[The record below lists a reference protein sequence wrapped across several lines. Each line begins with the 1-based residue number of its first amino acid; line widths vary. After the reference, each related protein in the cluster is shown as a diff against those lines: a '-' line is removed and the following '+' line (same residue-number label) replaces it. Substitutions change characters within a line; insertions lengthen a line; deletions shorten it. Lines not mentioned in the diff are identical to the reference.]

1 MGVVGMVLAL
11 SLGGGVTAPFLFAA
25 AVASC
30 KAAIFEAVEVLNGRR
45 FKGGSLNGC
54 RLRFF
59 AFFASFAFLSVA
71 GSASILVA

>member
-1 MGVVGMVLAL
+1 MVGIVLAL
-11 SLGGGVTAPFLFAA
+11 SLGGGVIVPFLFAA

-45 FKGGSLNGC
+45 FKGRSLNGC

-59 AFFASFAFLSVA
+59 AVFASFAFLSVA
-71 GSASILVA
+71 GSASIIVA

>member
-1 MGVVGMVLAL
+1 MVLAP

-25 AVASC
+25 AVASF

-59 AFFASFAFLSVA
+59 AFLASFAFRSVA
-71 GSASILVA
+71 GSASIFEA

>member
-1 MGVVGMVLAL
+1 MGVVGMVLVP
-11 SLGGGVTAPFLFAA
+11 SLGGGVTAPFLLAA

-45 FKGGSLNGC
+45 FIGGNLNGC

-71 GSASILVA
+71 GSASIFVA

>member
-1 MGVVGMVLAL
+1 MVLSL
-11 SLGGGVTAPFLFAA
+11 SLGGGVTVPFLFAA
-25 AVASC
+25 AVAFC

-59 AFFASFAFLSVA
+59 AFFASFAFLSVV
-71 GSASILVA
+71 GSGSMFVA